1 MWFDVLNSR
10 MDGLGRV
17 NFLICGHTLRSID
30 ATCNVKNRDNND
42 LMEQMERSE
51 MLLQEKEKDLNH
63 MKFVFKDLEKKVDFL
78 MQRNEL
84 LTEEVESLKLK
95 NKLEEEV
102 KQIKEREEI
111 SRN

>member
-1 MWFDVLNSR
+1 
-10 MDGLGRV
+10 
-17 NFLICGHTLRSID
+17 
-30 ATCNVKNRDNND
+30 
-42 LMEQMERSE
+42 

-63 MKFVFKDLEKKVDFL
+63 LKFVFKDLEKKVDFL

>member
-1 MWFDVLNSR
+1 MNSR
-10 MDGLGRV
+10 RDGLGRV
-17 NFLICGHTLRSID
+17 NFLICGHTLRSIH
-30 ATCNVKNRDNND
+30 ATCNVNNRDNDD
-42 LMEQMERSE
+42 LMEQMERSD

>member
-1 MWFDVLNSR
+1 
-10 MDGLGRV
+10 
-17 NFLICGHTLRSID
+17 
-30 ATCNVKNRDNND
+30 
-42 LMEQMERSE
+42 

-95 NKLEEEV
+95 NKLKEEV
-102 KQIKEREEI
+102 KQREEI

>member
-1 MWFDVLNSR
+1 
-10 MDGLGRV
+10 
-17 NFLICGHTLRSID
+17 
-30 ATCNVKNRDNND
+30 
-42 LMEQMERSE
+42 

-84 LTEEVESLKLK
+84 LTKEVESLKLK

-102 KQIKEREEI
+102 KQIKEREKRLVGIEKELKEELVVI
-111 SRN
+111 NFTSSR

>member
-1 MWFDVLNSR
+1 
-10 MDGLGRV
+10 
-17 NFLICGHTLRSID
+17 
-30 ATCNVKNRDNND
+30 
-42 LMEQMERSE
+42 

>member
-1 MWFDVLNSR
+1 MDKSEVL
-10 MDGLGRV
+10 LY
-17 NFLICGHTLRSID
+17 
-30 ATCNVKNRDNND
+30 
-42 LMEQMERSE
+42 
-51 MLLQEKEKDLNH
+51 EKDKDLSH
-63 MKFVFKDLEKKVDFL
+63 MNFMLKEMKKDYDLKLTHLEKKVDFL